1 MSPVALNFLKACK
14 SDARHVAL
22 FVLAAGAR
30 ARSLQVPA
38 RLTIKCGHGGKG
50 MAQGF
55 VYILVSPNSNYVKIG
70 GTERPISERLRDING
85 TSPYSDHGPWE
96 LSDFLY
102 VTDWRLVEGELHR
115 HFQSNAVRDVA
126 GTRELFRIPPHEA
139 PSAWRVRSWDQSPAP
154 ASGSRAPVR
163 DFLLKIRIRTAA
175 SAAVGHKHQDA
186 PRAFA

>member
-1 MSPVALNFLKACK
+1 MWTI
-14 SDARHVAL
+14 DA
-22 FVLAAGAR
+22 
-30 ARSLQVPA
+30 P
-38 RLTIKCGHGGKG
+38 KGGMG

-115 HFQSNAVRDVA
+115 HFAIKCRP
-126 GTRELFRIPPHEA
+126 RRY
-139 PSAWRVRSWDQSPAP
+139 WDA
-154 ASGSRAPVR
+154 
-163 DFLLKIRIRTAA
+163 RTL
-175 SAAVGHKHQDA
+175 
-186 PRAFA
+186 